1 MAEITLA
8 QGVSA
13 TLSAGKVIIKGP
25 LGSNERQF
33 NDALLKVEING
44 SKVKVE
50 PSPANKKLA
59 KKAMVA
65 EQSLAKEL
73 SNDSE
78 GVVKYFEVNME
89 AVYAHFPLT
98 IEVKPKEIIIKNMLG
113 ERYPR
118 YSGIVGKTKVEIKGN
133 DITISGTSKDDVS
146 QTAANLRK
154 ASKIRKKDERIFQ
167 DGVYYA
173 VEV

>member
-13 TLSAGKVIIKGP
+13 TLASDKVIIKGP

-44 SKVKVE
+44 SKIKVE
-50 PSPANKKLA
+50 PSPINKKLT

-113 ERYPR
+113 ERAARTADVVGATKAEAKEKKLRIY
-118 YSGIVGKTKVEIKGN
+118 GIKLE
-133 DITISGTSKDDVS
+133 DVT
-146 QTAANLRK
+146 QTAANVRK
-154 ASKIRKKDERIFQ
+154 ACRVKHKDERVFQ

-173 VEV
+173 IE

>member
-44 SKVKVE
+44 PKIKVE

-113 ERYPR
+113 ERAAR
-118 YSGIVGKTKVEIKGN
+118 AADIVGATKAEAKEKKLRIYGIKLE
-133 DITISGTSKDDVS
+133 DVT
-146 QTAANLRK
+146 QTAANVRK
-154 ASKIRKKDERIFQ
+154 ACRVRHKDERVFQ

-173 VEV
+173 IE